1 MCVRAFL
8 LLLLLPFF
16 SRLAVRRVLCF
27 ASNVLVT
34 QNFASRV
41 CVCVCV
47 IDGAELE
54 EGVTGE

>member
-1 MCVRAFL
+1 MSVCAFL

-41 CVCVCV
+41 CVCVT
-47 IDGAELE
+47 DGAELE
-54 EGVTGE
+54 EEVKGE